1 MGASYAG
8 ETVDLSALVEFLI
21 KTKQE
26 MMEWH
31 ASLSPLLRVSEMG
44 SSRIYHPAI
53 LQLQ

>member
-1 MGASYAG
+1 MDAGYAG
-8 ETVDLSALVEFLI
+8 ETVDLSALVDFLI
-21 KTKQE
+21 KTKKE

-31 ASLSPLLRVSEMG
+31 ASLSLLLGISEMG